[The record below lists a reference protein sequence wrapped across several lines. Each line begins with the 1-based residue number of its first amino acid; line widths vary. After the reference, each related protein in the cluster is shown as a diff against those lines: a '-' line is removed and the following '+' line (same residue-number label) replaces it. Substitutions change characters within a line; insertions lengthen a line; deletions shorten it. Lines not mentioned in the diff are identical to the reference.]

1 MLNIFITNLGKYN
14 EGELIGEWVKLPVS
28 GEELESVFER
38 IGINEEYEEH
48 FITDYETD
56 ITGLKVGEYDNIED
70 LNELAETLEDLDEY
84 EMEIV
89 EAMISDGY
97 DLEEA
102 LEKKDDCMVYH
113 DCNDMTDVAEQYA
126 EETGLLDSI
135 PENLRYYFDFEA
147 YGRDMG
153 IEGTFIFTN
162 KGNCVQ
168 IFYYIRV

>member
-28 GEELESVFER
+28 EEELEAVFER

-84 EMEIV
+84 EREIV
-89 EAMISDGY
+89 EAMISEGY

-102 LEKKDDCMVYH
+102 LEKKDDCMIYN

-153 IEGTFIFTN
+153 IEGTFVFTN
-162 KGNCVQ
+162 NGNCVQ
-168 IFYYIRV
+168 IF